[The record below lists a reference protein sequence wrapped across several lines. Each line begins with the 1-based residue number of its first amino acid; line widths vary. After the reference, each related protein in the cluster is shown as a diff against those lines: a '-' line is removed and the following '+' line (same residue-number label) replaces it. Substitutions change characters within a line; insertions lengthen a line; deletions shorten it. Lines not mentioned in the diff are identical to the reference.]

1 MLKRLASELR
11 NFPGVTR
18 KNPIGPLVEKFADHP
33 ENVIASFG
41 EDAAVI
47 EVGDEGLVFA
57 ADGIWDK
64 LMRADPFWAGYC
76 SVLVNT
82 HDIAAMGGTPLAMVS
97 ICSTSNEGICNRLVE
112 GINTGMDKLNVPMVG
127 GHTNPDCE
135 YNAIDVAI
143 MGTIDLD
150 HVIYSTTA
158 NPGDDIVVG
167 IDLEGRVHPSFQY
180 NYDTTTM
187 KDKEILLKQLGS
199 MEKLAQQNL
208 VTAGKDISNP
218 GMVGTA
224 GMMIET
230 CNQGAEIDI
239 NSIPKPKNIDMIDWI
254 KMYPG
259 MGFVVTTPP
268 EKTEKAIEV
277 FEKSNLTSKKIGKVR
292 DHRKLIIKDRDKKET
307 IFNFEK
313 DKITGISCRKP
324 KKQHR

>member
-1 MLKRLASELR
+1 MLELLASEIR
-11 NFPGVTR
+11 SFPGVTR
-18 KNPIGPLVEKFADHP
+18 KNPIGPLVEKFANDP
-33 ENVIASFG
+33 DNVIASFG

-47 EVGDEGLVFA
+47 QVGEEGVVLA

-82 HDIAAMGGTPLAMVS
+82 HDIAAMGGNPLAMVS
-97 ICSTSNEGICNRLVE
+97 VCSTSDPGICSRLVE
-112 GINTGMDKLNVPMVG
+112 GINEGIDKLAVPMVG

-143 MGTIDLD
+143 MGTIDLE

-158 NPGDDIVVG
+158 EPGDDIVVG
-167 IDLEGRVHPSFQY
+167 IDLDGRVHPSFQY

-187 KDKEILLKQLGS
+187 KEPRLLQKQLGS
-199 MEKLAQQNL
+199 MEKLAHKNL

-218 GMVGTA
+218 GMIGTA

-230 CNQGAEIDI
+230 CDLGAEIEIDSLPKPDDI
-239 NSIPKPKNIDMIDWI
+239 NLVDWI

-268 EKTEKAIEV
+268 EKTNQAVEV
-277 FEKSNLTSKKIGKVR
+277 FEESGLTGRKIGSVK
-292 DHRKLIIKDRDKKET
+292 DHRELIIHKDGEEET
-307 IFNFEK
+307 VFNFKK

-324 KKQHR
+324 KDK

>member
-1 MLKRLASELR
+1 MLKRLASEIR

-18 KNPIGPLVEKFADHP
+18 KNPIGELVEKFTDHP

-47 EVGDEGLVFA
+47 EVGEKGVVFA

-64 LMRADPFWAGYC
+64 LMRADPHWAGYC

-82 HDIAAMGGTPLAMVS
+82 HDIAAMGGTPIAMVS
-97 ICSTSNEGICNRLVE
+97 VCSTSDEGICNRLVE
-112 GINTGMDKLNVPMVG
+112 GINMGMKKLNVPMVG

-150 HVIYSTTA
+150 HVIFSTTA
-158 NPGDDIVVG
+158 QPGDDIVVG
-167 IDLEGRVHPSFQY
+167 IDLEGRIHPSFQY

-187 KDKEILLKQLGS
+187 KDRDILLKQLGS
-199 MEKLAQQNL
+199 MEKLAKKEL
-208 VTAGKDISNP
+208 VSAGKDISNP
-218 GMVGTA
+218 GVVGTA
-224 GMMIET
+224 GMMIEI
-230 CNQGAEIDI
+230 CDMGAEIDI
-239 NSIPKPKNIDMIDWI
+239 DSIPKPKDIDMVDWI

-268 EKTEKAIEV
+268 EKTDEAIKV
-277 FEKSNLTSKKIGKVR
+277 FEQSGLTSKKIGEVHE
-292 DHRKLIIKDRDKKET
+292 HRKLKIKQGKEEET
-307 IFNFEK
+307 VFDFEK
-313 DKITGISCRKP
+313 DKITGISCQKP
-324 KKQHR
+324 KK